1 MSLETVAE
9 TGGRAGASRDE
20 KVELLFGSDQA
31 GIRSEDI
38 RRTNHVRC
46 LEDKVREA
54 WRRWFGQCTG
64 EDGEC
69 MIRGMLRLELEG
81 LEEEQRGDL

>member
-1 MSLETVAE
+1 MKSLSFSLGV
-9 TGGRAGASRDE
+9 
-20 KVELLFGSDQA
+20 DQA

-38 RRTNHVRC
+38 RRTDHVRC

-54 WRRWFGQCTG
+54 WRRWFGQCTE
-64 EDGEC
+64 EDGEY
-69 MIRGMLRLELEG
+69 ITRGMLRLELEG

>member
-9 TGGRAGASRDE
+9 TGGRAEMKSLSCSLGATRP
-20 KVELLFGSDQA
+20 

-38 RRTNHVRC
+38 RRTDHVGC
-46 LEDKVREA
+46 LEDKVR
-54 WRRWFGQCTG
+54 QCTE
-64 EDGEC
+64 EDGEYI
-69 MIRGMLRLELEG
+69 IRGVLRLELEG